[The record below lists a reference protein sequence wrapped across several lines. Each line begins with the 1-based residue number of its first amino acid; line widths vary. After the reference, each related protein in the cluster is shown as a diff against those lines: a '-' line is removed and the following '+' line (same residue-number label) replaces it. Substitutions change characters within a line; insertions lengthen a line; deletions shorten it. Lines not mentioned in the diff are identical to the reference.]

1 MNIFNLVFLCLLNIH
16 CVFGTDNNVKS
27 ATVIQNRAK
36 RGIPA
41 IYIDATDEFKMPS
54 PFYAPFG

>member
-1 MNIFNLVFLCLLNIH
+1 MNIFNLVFLCLFNIH

-27 ATVIQNRAK
+27 ATVIQTRAK
-36 RGIPA
+36 RGIPG
-41 IYIDATDEFKMPS
+41 IHIDPTDEFNLPS